1 MMAEST
7 CPTLRDGDEEVARQW
22 AAGALP
28 PEEAAEFEAH
38 LQTCG
43 RCKHAV
49 ERAAGITAALRSA
62 AATHVRPAG
71 QWRRML
77 MPLAIVAVLV
87 VLTLSLRA
95 CGGQSI

>member
-1 MMAEST
+1 MTAEST

-38 LQTCG
+38 LQTCS

-71 QWRRML
+71 RWVR
-77 MPLAIVAVLV
+77 PTKLAVIAAGLVAV
-87 VLTLSLRA
+87 VLLLRA
-95 CGGQSI
+95 CV